1 MQISYL
7 RVNLAKVLIGL
18 DSKKDDFR
26 LSRLLISLLPSDNLD
41 KNDWRRFKLALIL
54 LLESLLKQDQTC
66 LKLDLRQSRFYRR
79 LSSILNRFWCIIP
92 LSWR

>member
-26 LSRLLISLLPSDNLD
+26 LSRLLISLLPFDNLD
-41 KNDWRRFKLALIL
+41 KMIGDDLNLH
-54 LLESLLKQDQTC
+54 SYCYLKAC
-66 LKLDLRQSRFYRR
+66 
-79 LSSILNRFWCIIP
+79 
-92 LSWR
+92 

>member
-66 LKLDLRQSRFYRR
+66 LKLDQTCTNNNK
-79 LSSILNRFWCIIP
+79 I
-92 LSWR
+92 